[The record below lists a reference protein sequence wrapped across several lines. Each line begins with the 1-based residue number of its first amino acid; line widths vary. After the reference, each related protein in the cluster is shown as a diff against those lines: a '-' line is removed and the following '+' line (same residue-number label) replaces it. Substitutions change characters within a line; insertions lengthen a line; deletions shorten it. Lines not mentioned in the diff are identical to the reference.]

1 MTLRTNR
8 RAGFTL
14 VELVAV
20 VALLELNLTPITP
33 SKALQ
38 CFPSL
43 YKLRYPTFLHGDP
56 GIGKSSIVRQFAK
69 RRQLR
74 LIDLRLSTI
83 EAIDLRGLPTID
95 RDKAETVWIKPEFL
109 PTDESPGILFLDEF
123 TAVEERM
130 QAACLEL
137 LLDRRIGKHQIGP
150 NWWIVAAGNL
160 ASDGVIIYEMTT
172 TTASRLVHL
181 HVAADVGDWLEWAE
195 TNRLHFDVL
204 AYLRAHPQQLT
215 TTEQQSETGHVVGAT
230 PRGWERV
237 SEILKENQD
246 SEIRRVLVEGVV
258 GREVANSF
266 FLSVSELS
274 LLPQIDNL
282 MLQTPERAAAMVPS
296 QVEALYG
303 LCYGLP
309 ACCHS
314 LEDLLHGL
322 AVWTAITSV
331 QDTLPR
337 EEIQTLAVELLLQ
350 RAAKLQ
356 LFYEFTQHAD
366 YSEYLRTRHQPL
378 KPWAAHELRETSI
391 FTDAPTA
398 TVA

>member
-1 MTLRTNR
+1 MK
-8 RAGFTL
+8 
-14 VELVAV
+14 
-20 VALLELNLTPITP
+20 ELNLTPVTP

-83 EAIDLRGLPTID
+83 EALDLRGLPSID
-95 RDKAETVWIKPEFL
+95 RDKGETVWIKPEFL
-109 PTDESPGILFLDEF
+109 PTDNSPGILFLDEF

-160 ASDGVIIYEMTT
+160 ASNGVIIYEMTT

-181 HVAADVGDWLEWAE
+181 HITADVGDWLAWAE
-195 TNRLHFDVL
+195 TNRLHADVL
-204 AYLRAHPQQLT
+204 GYLRAHPQQLT
-215 TTEQQSETGHVVGAT
+215 TTEQQNDTGHIVAAT

-237 SEILKENQD
+237 SEILKDNQD
-246 SEIRRVLVEGVV
+246 SEIRRILVEGVV

-274 LLPQIDNL
+274 LLPQIDSL
-282 MLQTPERAAAMVPS
+282 MVQTPENAAATIPI

-309 ACCHS
+309 ACCQNLKH
-314 LEDLLHGL
+314 LLHGL
-322 AVWTAITSV
+322 AIWSV
-331 QDTLPR
+331 ISGVEDTLPR

-350 RAAKLQ
+350 RAVKLE
-356 LFYEFTQHAD
+356 LFPEFTQHPD
-366 YSEYLRTRHQPL
+366 YKNYLQARHQPL
-378 KPWAAHELRETSI
+378 KPWLPHDLREAPI
-391 FTDAPTA
+391 LTDAPAA